1 MLRTQSPVW
10 TANGWAR
17 GLSVPTGP
25 LANHP
30 LPKTARLSAI
40 MVGSSFSYICIK
52 SKLIVDFSLKPLRSQ
67 CRTRKCSVS
76 HHRPTAPSTAATW
89 HKARLKR
96 PCKRSLALTA
106 RFRRFASSKTR
117 ATLSSGGGRN
127 SLDHMTLCLYFIFFH
142 PPFPLSLHLYIY
154 YEPCLY
160 LYIDPSDL
168 RWRCRHL
175 CPTF

>member
-1 MLRTQSPVW
+1 MV
-10 TANGWAR
+10 R
-17 GLSVPTGP
+17 GSRFFVLEVLFYLLS
-25 LANHP
+25 L
-30 LPKTARLSAI
+30 LLIFFYLS
-40 MVGSSFSYICIK
+40 
-52 SKLIVDFSLKPLRSQ
+52 LQPLRSQ

-76 HHRPTAPSTAATW
+76 HRRPTAPSTAATW

-96 PCKRSLALTA
+96 RCKRSLALTD

-127 SLDHMTLCLYFIFFH
+127 CLDHMTPSARSLVYLLSSISPFSTVSPFH
-142 PPFPLSLHLYIY
+142 PPSTH